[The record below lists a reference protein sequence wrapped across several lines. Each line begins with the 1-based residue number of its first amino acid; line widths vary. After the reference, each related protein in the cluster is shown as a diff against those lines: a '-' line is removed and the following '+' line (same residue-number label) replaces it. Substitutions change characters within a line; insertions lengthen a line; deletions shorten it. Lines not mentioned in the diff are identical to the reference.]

1 MSKRKKPFCVAVFDT
16 VPEADRAIDAL
27 LAAGFAKDHV
37 SVICPQCEAPPHAGV
52 REEERSG
59 SHTPQAAAVGG
70 TIGAV
75 LGGLTAAIGIAA
87 TGGTALFVAGPLLYG
102 LYGAAAGAVGGSF
115 VGAMMTRGLEPE
127 IADFYDQALVKGQ
140 VLVAVEDD
148 DEARLARAEK
158 VLADAGA
165 DPISLSAG

>member
-1 MSKRKKPFCVAVFDT
+1 MKKPFRVAVFDT

-27 LAAGFAKDHV
+27 IAAGFAKEEI
-37 SVICPQCEAPPHAGV
+37 SVICPHCVTEPHAGV
-52 REEERSG
+52 NEEERSG
-59 SHTPQAAAVGG
+59 SHTPRAIAAGG

-127 IADFYDQALVKGQ
+127 IADFYDQALSKGQ
-140 VLVAVEDD
+140 VLVAVEDH
-148 DEARLARAEK
+148 DEANLARAEK
-158 VLADAGA
+158 VLSATGA
-165 DPISLSAG
+165 HPISLSAG